1 VDQSLNEKEEQI
13 MPRTKE
19 VNARIRQERRAH
31 ILEAAWR
38 VFARKGTA
46 ATMEEIAVEASVSNG
61 LVYRYFSTKEALFAE
76 LVERTTQSSLNR
88 VQQALDLPGTPLER
102 LTFLLSGALTWL
114 REHPGYALLT
124 HHVISDETAPDA
136 LREQVRQQGDLT
148 QEAMRRL
155 IVEGQTLGQIAEGD
169 PDQLLF
175 TLESCLIGLALSA
188 TSKTP
193 EQFQRQFPDIEMLL
207 RLLKP

>member
-1 VDQSLNEKEEQI
+1 

-19 VNARIRQERRAH
+19 ANARIREVQRAH

-38 VFARKGTA
+38 VFARKGTKA
-46 ATMEEIAVEASVSNG
+46 SMAEIAAEASVSNG
-61 LVYRYFSTKEALFAE
+61 LVYRYFSAKEALFAE
-76 LVERTTQSSLNR
+76 LVERTTQSSLTR
-88 VQQALDLPGTPLER
+88 VQQTLDLPGTPFER
-102 LTFLLSGALTWL
+102 LTFLLSGALAWL

-124 HHVISDETAPDA
+124 HHVTSDETTPES
-136 LREQVRQQGDLT
+136 LRAFVRQQGHFT
-148 QEAMRRL
+148 QEAMRQL
-155 IVEGQTLGQIAEGD
+155 IVEGQAAGQIAEGD

-193 EQFQRQFPDIEMLL
+193 EQFQRHFPDIEVLL

>member
-1 VDQSLNEKEEQI
+1 

-19 VNARIRQERRAH
+19 ANARIREVQRAH

-38 VFARKGTA
+38 VFARKGTT
-46 ATMEEIAVEASVSNG
+46 ATMAEIAAEASVSNG

-88 VQQALDLPGTPLER
+88 VQQTLDLPGTSFER
-102 LTFLLSGALTWL
+102 FTFLLSGALAWL

-124 HHVISDETAPDA
+124 HHVTSDETTPESLRA
-136 LREQVRQQGDLT
+136 LVSQQGHFT

-155 IVEGQTLGQIAEGD
+155 IVEGQAAGQIAEGD

-188 TSKTP
+188 TSQSP
-193 EQFQRQFPDIEMLL
+193 EQFQRHFPDIEVLL

>member
-1 VDQSLNEKEEQI
+1 

-19 VNARIRQERRAH
+19 ANARIRQEQRAH

-38 VFARKGTA
+38 VFARKGTT
-46 ATMEEIAVEASVSNG
+46 ATMAEIAAEASVSNG

-76 LVERTTQSSLNR
+76 LVERTTQSSMNR
-88 VQQALDLPGTPLER
+88 VQLALGLPGAPLER

-114 REHPGYALLT
+114 RDHPGYALLT
-124 HHVISDETAPDA
+124 HHVTNDEATPDT
-136 LREQVRQQGDLT
+136 LREQVRKQGQFT
-148 QEAMRRL
+148 HEAMKQL
-155 IVEGQTLGQIAEGD
+155 IVEGQALGQIAPGD
-169 PDQLLF
+169 PDQLLL

-188 TSKTP
+188 TSQGP
-193 EQFQRQFPDIEMLL
+193 EQFQRHFPDIEVLL